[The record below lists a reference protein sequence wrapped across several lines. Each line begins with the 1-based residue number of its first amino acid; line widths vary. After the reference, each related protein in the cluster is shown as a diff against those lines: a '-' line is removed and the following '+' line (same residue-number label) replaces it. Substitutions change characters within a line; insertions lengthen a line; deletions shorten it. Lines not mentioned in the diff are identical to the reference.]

1 MPDLLRKVQRA
12 RSPLP
17 PIPPIGKD
25 WNTALRVP
33 WEKDHRSENRSIMD
47 GVLSSIQA
55 IVTHPLFQQVAWAVI
70 IVVATRVV
78 EKLAVKAAMRM
89 LHHDSNPLP
98 SSSIIINIV
107 RAIIWI
113 VGASIV
119 LDSCFGVNTSSVI
132 AALGVGGIAVS
143 LGFQD
148 TLSNL
153 IGGLQVT
160 FMGIVKPGD
169 NSERGVVQDVTW
181 RHTTIKDSL
190 GQTVIIPNSIIST
203 TALVHLLPAS
213 RITVPFSVPRTYPT
227 LRELEAR
234 RGDATAAGSDE
245 AATARDRARAG
256 KPVDLD
262 ELSAQIIAEARRAA
276 ESASAVTDG
285 PSVFFSEVGELGI
298 KGSVVLTVADA
309 SKTSAAKDAVVRAI
323 AAMLG

>member
-1 MPDLLRKVQRA
+1 
-12 RSPLP
+12 
-17 PIPPIGKD
+17 
-25 WNTALRVP
+25 
-33 WEKDHRSENRSIMD
+33 MD

-70 IVVATRVV
+70 IVIATRVV
-78 EKLAVKAAMRM
+78 EKLTVKAAMRM

-113 VGASIV
+113 VGGSIV

-132 AALGVGGIAVS
+132 AALGGGGIAVS

-169 NSERGVVQDVTW
+169 NIEVGSERGVVQDVTW

-213 RITVPFSVPRTYPT
+213 RVTVPFSVPRTYPT

-234 RGDATAAGSDE
+234 RGDASAVGNDE

>member
-1 MPDLLRKVQRA
+1 
-12 RSPLP
+12 
-17 PIPPIGKD
+17 
-25 WNTALRVP
+25 
-33 WEKDHRSENRSIMD
+33 MD

-70 IVVATRVV
+70 IVIATRVV
-78 EKLAVKAAMRM
+78 EKLTVKAAMRM
-89 LHHDSNPLP
+89 LHHGSNPLP

-169 NSERGVVQDVTW
+169 NIEVGAERGIVRDVTW
-181 RHTTIKDSL
+181 RHTTIVSST
-190 GQTVIIPNSIIST
+190 GETIVVPNSVLNTS
-203 TALVHLLPAS
+203 ALVQLPPP
-213 RITVPFSVPRTYPT
+213 RKVVVPISVV
-227 LRELEAR
+227 A
-234 RGDATAAGSDE
+234 RGDELTEVSAAIAN
-245 AATARDRARAG
+245 AAADAARAVG
-256 KPVDLD
+256 GV
-262 ELSAQIIAEARRAA
+262 EGE
-276 ESASAVTDG
+276 
-285 PSVFFSEVGELGI
+285 PSVQFTDVTAFGFTGN
-298 KGSVVLTVADA
+298 VVVWMEEGADPA
-309 SKTSAAKDAVVRAI
+309 AAKDAVVRAV
-323 AAMLG
+323 APLTRV

>member
-1 MPDLLRKVQRA
+1 MEGLFSIFKIPLVQSSLWALALALATAIAA
-12 RSPLP
+12 R
-17 PIPPIGKD
+17 
-25 WNTALRVP
+25 
-33 WEKDHRSENRSIMD
+33 
-47 GVLSSIQA
+47 
-55 IVTHPLFQQVAWAVI
+55 
-70 IVVATRVV
+70 VATRILKRYLNQ
-78 EKLAVKAAMRM
+78 E
-89 LHHDSNPLP
+89 SNPLP
-98 SSSIIINIV
+98 SSSIIINIARGV
-107 RAIIWI
+107 IWATGI
-113 VGASIV
+113 SVI
-119 LDSCFGVNTSSVI
+119 LDACFGVNANALV

-169 NSERGVVQDVTW
+169 NIEVGSERGVVQDVTW

-213 RITVPFSVPRTYPT
+213 RVTVPFSVPRTYPT
-227 LRELEAR
+227 LRKLEAR

-276 ESASAVTDG
+276 EGASAVTDG